1 VNLSGRR
8 VLVTGASRGIGAAL
22 VRACA
27 EAGAQVALV
36 ARTEDAIDKLAAD
49 VGGEAYAVDL
59 CDRNAVEGL
68 YDRIERDGVIDVLV
82 NNAGADHAG
91 RFADL
96 RPDALADLVQ
106 LNLVTP
112 MELCRQALQR
122 MLARSRGH
130 IVNVS
135 SLGAMIPFPGL
146 TAYGASKAGLSRFTV
161 GLQGELR
168 GTGVG
173 TTLVEVGG
181 VRTDMVEHTR
191 TYGPTRRSWRRF
203 EALRLSVDIDA
214 DVLAHRIVR
223 AVERGRPA
231 VYLPR
236 RAIAYPLL
244 GHAPAYITNTLLT
257 GVDRHTDQPGYH
269 HQGGTP

>member
-1 VNLSGRR
+1 VKIDGGR

-22 VRACA
+22 VRAFA
-27 EAGAQVALV
+27 VAGAQVALV
-36 ARTEDAIDKLAAD
+36 ARSEDAIGKLAAD
-49 VGGEAYAVDL
+49 VGGDAYAVDL
-59 CDRNAVEGL
+59 CDRAAVAGL

-82 NNAGADHAG
+82 NNAGADETG
-91 RFADL
+91 RFIDA
-96 RPDALADLVQ
+96 RPEVLEAQVQ

-122 MLARSRGH
+122 MLPRGRGH

-161 GLQGELR
+161 GLRGELH
-168 GTGVG
+168 GTGIG

-191 TYGPTRRSWRRF
+191 AYGPTRRSWRRF
-203 EALRLSVDIDA
+203 EALHLSIDIDP
-214 DVLAHRIVR
+214 DELARRIVR
-223 AVERGRPA
+223 AVERGRPS

-236 RAIAYPLL
+236 RGIAYPLL
-244 GHAPAYITNTLLT
+244 AHAPAHITNVLLT
-257 GVDRHTDQPGYH
+257 GIDRDTDEPGFH
-269 HQGGTP
+269 DGGTP